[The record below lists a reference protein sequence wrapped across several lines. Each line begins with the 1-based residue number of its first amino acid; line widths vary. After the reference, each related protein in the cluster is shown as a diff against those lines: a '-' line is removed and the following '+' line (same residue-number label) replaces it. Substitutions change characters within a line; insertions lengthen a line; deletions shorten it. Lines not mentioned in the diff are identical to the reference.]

1 MWSKLRFS
9 CMRITTC
16 LIGHLVWMSSPANT
30 GALGCTVEPF
40 WADELEAGPSEL
52 TVAVVQAASTINAP
66 TARAVE
72 RRLRRSTGERI
83 EVGGRPPGGG
93 GGPGGA
99 NRPPPPPPPPADPPQ
114 A

>member
-40 WADELEAGPSEL
+40 WADELGAGPSDRPLAGAEGAAGPSEL
-52 TVAVVQAASTINAP
+52 TGAVVQAASTINAP

-83 EVGGRPPGGG
+83 EVGR
-93 GGPGGA
+93 
-99 NRPPPPPPPPADPPQ
+99 RPADG
-114 A
+114 

>member
-72 RRLRRSTGERI
+72 RRPRRSTGGRI
-83 EVGGRPPGGG
+83 EGGRRPAGRGA
-93 GGPGGA
+93 GPA
-99 NRPPPPPPPPADPPQ
+99 RSEPFAPHRA
-114 A
+114 